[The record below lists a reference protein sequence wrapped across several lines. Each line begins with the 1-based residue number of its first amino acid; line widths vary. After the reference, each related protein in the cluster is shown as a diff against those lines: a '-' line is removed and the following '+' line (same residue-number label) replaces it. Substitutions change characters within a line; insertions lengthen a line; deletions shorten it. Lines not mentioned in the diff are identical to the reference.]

1 MDKVAIVTESV
12 ACLPKDL
19 AKKYGVLVVPLPVI
33 IGGQVYYDGVDITP
47 GEVYE
52 LQRKRK
58 VLPTTSA
65 ASPSEIIQVYRTASE
80 KANAILHLSLSS
92 KFSMTFDSARQ
103 AKEMAKEAIP
113 GVEIEVLDTRTAAGA
128 QGFLVLAAAQ
138 VAASGG
144 SLTQAIQAV
153 EQLAPKVHIFITV
166 DTLHFL
172 AKGGRVPKA
181 AAWAGSL
188 LSIKP
193 ILQVAEGEALPFE
206 RIRTKP
212 KAIKRLLEIMEKRA
226 GQKGV
231 HVNLMHAGVP
241 EEAEELK
248 KQLLARFDCAELYV
262 TEFTPVMGV
271 HTGPGLVGLAF
282 YSEES

>member
-92 KFSMTFDSARQ
+92 
-103 AKEMAKEAIP
+103 
-113 GVEIEVLDTRTAAGA
+113 
-128 QGFLVLAAAQ
+128 
-138 VAASGG
+138 
-144 SLTQAIQAV
+144 
-153 EQLAPKVHIFITV
+153 
-166 DTLHFL
+166 
-172 AKGGRVPKA
+172 
-181 AAWAGSL
+181 
-188 LSIKP
+188 
-193 ILQVAEGEALPFE
+193 
-206 RIRTKP
+206 
-212 KAIKRLLEIMEKRA
+212 
-226 GQKGV
+226 
-231 HVNLMHAGVP
+231 
-241 EEAEELK
+241 
-248 KQLLARFDCAELYV
+248 
-262 TEFTPVMGV
+262 
-271 HTGPGLVGLAF
+271 
-282 YSEES
+282 

>member
-19 AKKYGVLVVPLPVI
+19 AKKYGILVVPLPVI
-33 IGGQVYYDGVDITP
+33 IGGQVYHDGVDITP

-65 ASPSEIIQVYRTASE
+65 ASPGEIIEVYRKASK

-92 KFSMTFDSARQ
+92 KLSMEFDSARQ

-128 QGFLVLAAAQ
+128 QGFLALAAAQ

-144 SLTQAIQAV
+144 SLAQAIQAV
-153 EQLAPKVHIFITV
+153 EQLAPKVHLFVTV

-226 GQKGV
+226 GQKRV